1 MAGREA
7 PRLEQQL
14 PCLFQAG
21 PSQHQQLVRGRV
33 KQKIPE
39 LRTETVK
46 APTLCDDKAC
56 THTHAGMDP
65 SPKFTYNHPSPALN

>member
-1 MAGREA
+1 MAKRES
-7 PRLEQQL
+7 PCLEQQF

-39 LRTETVK
+39 LRKGRWLKPLLCAVTK
-46 APTLCDDKAC
+46 PAYPTPPPPQPNGLQ
-56 THTHAGMDP
+56 P
-65 SPKFTYNHPSPALN
+65 QIYI